1 MGNSFNNALDN
12 AITVCWRLLE
22 LPLFVLLSVL
32 MLVFLALWLVIKKR
46 YEKRGKNTKTAIVI
60 LLIAFFI
67 LSAALIADVKIVSTL
82 NEVRELRSQMLLQQ
96 NDKVAATATSD
107 LKSNYNIDNLNTVLQ
122 KKFGAIEIV
131 SKPEH
136 SSVDFMVL
144 KIKEPLTHVYISVVD
159 LTDKNLEVVITPEL
173 TEKWLTSAF
182 AKQNNCVVAVN
193 GEAGMNPRQG
203 CGFGEWIG
211 NWIVKGKTILLMD
224 NDKRPF
230 LSFDK
235 NNHAKYFR
243 EELVDKTL
251 TDEKYNTIWGRFDII
266 LQGENLEREP
276 GWQQPRTIMGIDKAG
291 GKLFLMVVDGRQPA
305 YSMGM
310 GLKEAADIL
319 LALGCYEAMSC
330 DQGGSAC
337 MYLKSTGGIV
347 SRPSDDGRE
356 RFTYN
361 HFGIKFNE

>member
-1 MGNSFNNALDN
+1 MGNLFNNALDN
-12 AITVCWRLLE
+12 VITVCWRLLE

-32 MLVFLALWLVIKKR
+32 LLFFLSVWFIIKR
-46 YEKRGKNTKTAIVI
+46 QYEKKNQNPKTAIVI
-60 LLIAFFI
+60 TLVAFF
-67 LSAALIADVKIVSTL
+67 LLALALIADVKIISTL
-82 NEVRELRSQMLLQQ
+82 NEVRELRSQLL
-96 NDKVAATATSD
+96 
-107 LKSNYNIDNLNTVLQ
+107 LKQ
-122 KKFGAIEIV
+122 KKEISSAENTLVSKYDITALDKALTEKFGELEIV

-136 SSVDFMVL
+136 KSVDFMVL
-144 KIKEPLTHVYISVVD
+144 KINEPLTHIYISVID

-182 AKQNNCVVAVN
+182 AKQNNCVVAIN

-211 NWIVKGKTILLMD
+211 NWIVKGKSVLLMD

-243 EELVDKTL
+243 EELVDKTV

-266 LQGENLEREP
+266 LAGKNLEREP
-276 GWQQPRTIMGIDKAG
+276 GWQQPRTIMGIDKEG
-291 GKLFLMVVDGRQPA
+291 SKLFLMVVDGRQPA
-305 YSMGM
+305 YSMGI

-319 LALGCYEAMSC
+319 LTLGCYEAMSC

-337 MYLKSTGGIV
+337 MYLKSAEGIV

>member
-22 LPLFVLLSVL
+22 LPLFLLLSVL
-32 MLVFLALWLVIKKR
+32 MLFFFALWLIIKSR
-46 YEKRGKNTKTAIVI
+46 YEKKNVSPKPAII
-60 LLIAFFI
+60 IMLIAFI
-67 LSAALIADVKIVSTL
+67 VLSAALIADVKIVSTL
-82 NEVRELRSQMLLQQ
+82 NEVRELRSQMLLKQTTT
-96 NDKVAATATSD
+96 NTTTSQGAV
-107 LKSNYNIDNLNTVLQ
+107 KTTYNIDSLNIVLSE
-122 KKFGAIEIV
+122 KFGDVEIV
-131 SKPEH
+131 SKPEREA
-136 SSVDFMVL
+136 VDFMVL
-144 KIKEPLTHVYISVVD
+144 KIKEPLTHAYISIID
-159 LTDKNLEVVITPEL
+159 LTNKNLEVVITPVL

-235 NNHAKYFR
+235 SNHAKYFR

-266 LQGENLEREP
+266 LEGENLEREP
-276 GWQQPRTIMGIDKAG
+276 GWQQPRTIMGIDKTG
-291 GKLFLMVVDGRQPA
+291 GKLFLMVVDGRQPS
-305 YSMGM
+305 YSMGI

-337 MYLKSTGGIV
+337 MYLKSAGGIV

>member
-1 MGNSFNNALDN
+1 MGNIFNNALDN

-22 LPLFVLLSVL
+22 LPLFVLLSAL
-32 MLVFLALWLVIKKR
+32 MLFFLFLWLIIRKQYSKK
-46 YEKRGKNTKTAIVI
+46 GKNPKPVVIV
-60 LLIAFFI
+60 LLAAVFI
-67 LSAALIADVKIVSTL
+67 LCIALIADVKIVSTL
-82 NEVRELRSQMLLQQ
+82 NEIRELRSQILLKQ
-96 NDKVAATATSD
+96 NNRIITPESGELTG
-107 LKSNYNIDNLNTVLQ
+107 NYNIDSLNTVLQ
-122 KKFGAIEIV
+122 KLFGPVEIV
-131 SKPEH
+131 SKPENK
-136 SSVDFMVL
+136 SIDFMVL
-144 KIKEPLTHVYISVVD
+144 KIKEPLTHIYISTVS
-159 LTDKNLEVVITPEL
+159 LTDKNLEVVITPAL

-182 AKQNNCVVAVN
+182 AKQNNCVVAIN

-266 LQGENLEREP
+266 LEGKNLEREI
-276 GWQQPRTIMGIDKAG
+276 GYQQPRTIMGINESG
-291 GKLFLMVVDGRQPA
+291 TKLFLMVVDGRQPA
-305 YSMGM
+305 YSMGI

-319 LALGCYEAMSC
+319 LSLGCYEAMSC

-337 MYLKSTGGIV
+337 MYLKSAKGLV

-361 HFGIKFNE
+361 HFGIKINE

>member
-22 LPLFVLLSVL
+22 LPLFLLLSVL
-32 MLVFLALWLVIKKR
+32 ILFFLFLWFIIKRQYSK
-46 YEKRGKNTKTAIVI
+46 KGKSPKTAIVV

-82 NEVRELRSQMLLQQ
+82 NEVRELRSQMLLEQTTTNTKTLQ
-96 NDKVAATATSD
+96 GEVKAT
-107 LKSNYNIDNLNTVLQ
+107 YNIDSLDKVLSG
-122 KKFGAIEIV
+122 KFGEVEIV
-131 SKPEH
+131 TKPECE
-136 SSVDFMVL
+136 SVDFMIL
-144 KIKEPLTHVYISVVD
+144 KIKNPLTHSYISVVD
-159 LTDKNLEVVITPEL
+159 LTDKNLEVVITPVL

-235 NNHAKYFR
+235 SNHAKYFR

-266 LQGENLEREP
+266 LDGKNLEREP
-276 GWQQPRTIMGIDKAG
+276 GWQQPRTIMGIDKTG
-291 GKLFLMVVDGRQPA
+291 SKLFLMVVDGRQPA
-305 YSMGM
+305 YSMGI
-310 GLKEAADIL
+310 GLKEASDVL
-319 LALGCYEAMSC
+319 LSLGCYEAMSC

-337 MYLKSTGGIV
+337 MYLKSAGGIV

-361 HFGIKFNE
+361 HFGIKINE

>member
-32 MLVFLALWLVIKKR
+32 MLFFLTLWVITKSR
-46 YEKRGKNTKTAIVI
+46 CEKRKKSPKPAIVI
-60 LLIAFFI
+60 LLISFFI

-82 NEVRELRSQMLLQQ
+82 NEVRELRSQILLKQ
-96 NDKVAATATSD
+96 TATNTTASQSEV
-107 LKSNYNIDNLNTVLQ
+107 KTNYNIDSLDNVLSA
-122 KKFGAIEIV
+122 KFGEVEIV

-144 KIKEPLTHVYISVVD
+144 KIKEPLTHAYISVVD
-159 LTDKNLEVVITPEL
+159 LANNNLEVVITPEL

-182 AKQNNCVVAVN
+182 AKQNNCVIAVN

-211 NWIVKGKTILLMD
+211 NWIVKGKTVLLMD
-224 NDKRPF
+224 NNKRPF

-235 NNHAKYFR
+235 NNHAKYFK

-266 LQGENLEREP
+266 LEGENLEREP
-276 GWQQPRTIMGIDKAG
+276 GWQQPRTIMGIDKRG
-291 GKLFLMVVDGRQPA
+291 KKLFLMVVDGRQPS
-305 YSMGM
+305 YSMGI

-319 LALGCYEAMSC
+319 LSLGCYEAMSC

-337 MYLKSTGGIV
+337 MYLRSAGGIV

-361 HFGIKFNE
+361 HFGIKINE